1 MQIAHNISKAGYKLW
16 KKIRDELRLIVIPG
30 FDGMPLYDVLVFFFR
45 GISKGILAYRSSAI
59 AFNFF
64 IALFPML
71 LFLFNLIPFVTTSA
85 FQSNLFDLLD
95 DVIPANIFQL
105 MEGTISEIIS
115 HPRNGLL
122 SVTFILGIYFAA
134 NGIDAVMESFNQ
146 SYYKTKSWSWIK
158 QKFRAIILMI
168 TISILGLIS
177 VGLLMSG
184 KLIIHT
190 AEAYNVVRG
199 GFVIFLLQFVQWTV
213 IVSNILLS
221 ISILYYFGQKKDKAR
236 RYRFF
241 SAGSILGTILFI
253 LGSSV
258 LKIYF
263 ENFSRYNLLY
273 GSIGS
278 LLVLMVWIYYNS
290 FIVLIGFELNAA
302 IGRSKFIEERF
313 KSPHKQKS

>member
-1 MQIAHNISKAGYKLW
+1 M
-16 KKIRDELRLIVIPG
+16 
-30 FDGMPLYDVLVFFFR
+30 
-45 GISKGILAYRSSAI
+45 
-59 AFNFF
+59 
-64 IALFPML
+64 
-71 LFLFNLIPFVTTSA
+71 
-85 FQSNLFDLLD
+85 
-95 DVIPANIFQL
+95 
-105 MEGTISEIIS
+105 
-115 HPRNGLL
+115 
-122 SVTFILGIYFAA
+122 FILGIYFAA

-158 QKFRAIILMI
+158 QKFRAIVLMI

-177 VGLLMSG
+177 VALLMSG
-184 KLIIHT
+184 KFIIHT
-190 AEAYNVVRG
+190 MEMYNIVRG
-199 GFVIFLLQFVQWTV
+199 SFVLFLVQFMQWLV
-213 IVSNILLS
+213 IITNILLS

-241 SAGSILGTILFI
+241 SAGSIFGTALFI

-273 GSIGS
+273 GSLGS

-302 IGRSKFIEERF
+302 ISRSRLIEERF
-313 KSPHKQKS
+313 KSPHKYKS